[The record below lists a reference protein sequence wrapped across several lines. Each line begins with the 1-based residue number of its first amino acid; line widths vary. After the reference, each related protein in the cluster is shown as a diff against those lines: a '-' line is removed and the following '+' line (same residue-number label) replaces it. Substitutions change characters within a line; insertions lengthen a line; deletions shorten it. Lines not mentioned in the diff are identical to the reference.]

1 MSFITS
7 IINKLDDYF
16 SANENKIIS
25 KLKYDLSDK
34 EDIIK
39 YADKTINTL
48 QKELISTNNE
58 LLATELLIIKLKQET
73 ITPFNKMLK
82 VKKTRYMWKPGKKIY
97 LHLSLE
103 DFSNDIEYQE
113 LYLSFIKEL
122 GLKDSYKN
130 IDEAVYKIV
139 LMVQKYINKTL
150 KDDYQTDKEVFG
162 VSEYW
167 LSPREAF
174 NQYVINLISSDCED
188 VSALLYGSIVSGLNY
203 LGYDYSNRLLR
214 VDINFPVGHAV
225 VSYQKS
231 NGVWVCIESTYGESR
246 FTKNWVR
253 DKDMF
258 KGVYTG
264 LWHIFDEQT
273 EYELIYPSKR
283 K

>member
-246 FTKNWVR
+246 FSKNWVR

-264 LWHIFDEQT
+264 LWHIFDERT
-273 EYELIYPSKR
+273 EYELIHPYQR

>member
-1 MSFITS
+1 MKWFNN
-7 IINKLDDYF
+7 IIQRLDGYF
-16 SANENKIIS
+16 SANENKIIN
-25 KLKYDLSDK
+25 KLKYELSDK
-34 EDIIK
+34 EDIIR
-39 YADKTINTL
+39 YTDKTINTL

-73 ITPFNKMLK
+73 ITSFNKMLK

>member
-1 MSFITS
+1 MKWFNN
-7 IINKLDDYF
+7 IIQRLDGYF
-16 SANENKIIS
+16 SANENKIIN
-25 KLKYDLSDK
+25 KLKYELSDK
-34 EDIIK
+34 EDIIR
-39 YADKTINTL
+39 YTDKTINTL

-231 NGVWVCIESTYGESR
+231 NGVWACVESTYGESR
-246 FTKNWVR
+246 FSKNWIR

-264 LWHIFDEQT
+264 LWHIFDEVT
-273 EYELIYPSKR
+273 EYELIHPHQR

>member
-1 MSFITS
+1 MKFINN
-7 IINKLDDYF
+7 IIQRIDNYF
-16 SANENKIIS
+16 SANENKIINE
-25 KLKYDLSDK
+25 LKYELSDK
-34 EDIIK
+34 NDIIK
-39 YADKTINTL
+39 YTDKTINTL
-48 QKELISTNNE
+48 QQELINMNSQLITTNLILLE
-58 LLATELLIIKLKQET
+58 LKKQRII
-73 ITPFNKMLK
+73 PFNKLFK
-82 VKKTRYMWKPGKKIY
+82 EKKTKYTWKPGKRIY
-97 LHLSLE
+97 LHESLQ
-103 DFSNDIEYQE
+103 DFSNDVEYQE
-113 LYLSFIKEL
+113 LYLAFLKEL

-130 IDEAVYKIV
+130 IDDAVYKIV
-139 LMVQKYINKTL
+139 LMVQKYINNTL

-188 VSALLYGSIVSGLNY
+188 VSALLYGAIISGLKS
-203 LGYDYSNRLLR
+203 LDYDYTDRLLR
-214 VDINFPVGHAV
+214 VDIDFPVGHAV

-264 LWHIFDEQT
+264 LWHIFNETT
-273 EYELIYPSKR
+273 EYKLIHPYQR

>member
-113 LYLSFIKEL
+113 SYLSFIKEL

-264 LWHIFDEQT
+264 LWHIFDERT
-273 EYELIYPSKR
+273 EYELIYPYQR

>member
-1 MSFITS
+1 MKFINN
-7 IINKLDDYF
+7 IINRIDNYF
-16 SANENKIIS
+16 SANENKIINE
-25 KLKYDLSDK
+25 LKYELSDK
-34 EDIIK
+34 NDIIK
-39 YADKTINTL
+39 YTDKTINTL
-48 QKELISTNNE
+48 QQELINMNSQLITTNLI
-58 LLATELLIIKLKQET
+58 LLKLKKQR
-73 ITPFNKMLK
+73 IIPFNKLFK
-82 VKKTRYMWKPGKKIY
+82 EKKTKYTWKPGKKIY

-188 VSALLYGSIVSGLNY
+188 VSALLYGAIISGLKS
-203 LGYDYSNRLLR
+203 LDYDYTDRLLR
-214 VDINFPVGHAV
+214 VDIDFPVGHAV

-264 LWHIFDEQT
+264 LWHIFNETT
-273 EYELIYPSKR
+273 EYKLIHPYQR